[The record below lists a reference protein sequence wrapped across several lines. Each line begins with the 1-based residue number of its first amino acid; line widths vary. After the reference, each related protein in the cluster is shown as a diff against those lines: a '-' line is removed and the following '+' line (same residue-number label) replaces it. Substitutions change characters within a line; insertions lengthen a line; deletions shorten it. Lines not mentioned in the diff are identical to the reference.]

1 MGYLT
6 MNNNGLAL
14 IVGGLVVVVAAF
26 LFFGTDVF
34 RGGNDP
40 DINVT
45 IENPV
50 APAN

>member
-1 MGYLT
+1 

-26 LFFGTDVF
+26 LFFGTNVF
-34 RGGNDP
+34 RGDGDR

-45 IENPV
+45 IEAPV
-50 APAN
+50 PPATP

>member
-1 MGYLT
+1 

-50 APAN
+50 PPAN

>member
-1 MGYLT
+1 

-14 IVGGLVVVVAAF
+14 IVGGLVVVVAVF
-26 LFFGTDVF
+26 LFFGTNVF
-34 RGGNDP
+34 RGGNDR